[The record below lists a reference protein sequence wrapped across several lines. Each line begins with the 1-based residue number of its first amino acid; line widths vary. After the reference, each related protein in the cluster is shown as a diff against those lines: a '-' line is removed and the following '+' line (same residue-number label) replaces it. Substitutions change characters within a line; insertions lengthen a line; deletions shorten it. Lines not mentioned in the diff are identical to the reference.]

1 MKISHLVTSCL
12 AALVLAGCM
21 VSENRYKQV
30 QASVRNPA
38 QQKAEIASCSTSVGN
53 MSPERRQSFATLAGT
68 SVASVP
74 TVFCRRIVQ
83 GVASGKLTRDD
94 INSVY
99 KGALTPNAL
108 KVIQGR

>member
-1 MKISHLVTSCL
+1 MKVLHIVASCL
-12 AALVLAGCM
+12 VALMLLGCT

-38 QQKAEIASCSTSVGN
+38 QQKAEIANCSTTVGG
-53 MSPERRQSFATLAGT
+53 MSRELRQTFATLAGT

-74 TVFCRRIVQ
+74 TTFCKRIVQ
-83 GVASGKLTRDD
+83 GVASGKLSRDD

-99 KGALTPNAL
+99 KGSLTPNAL